1 MSSGDISL
9 AKCILVIGKDQY
21 FTVTIRCSI
30 SQWLLETN
38 LDYVAVNEEE
48 VEHIDD
54 DLLKNSLCCVKK

>member
-1 MSSGDISL
+1 MTFTICD
-9 AKCILVIGKDQY
+9 KDQY
-21 FTVTIRCSI
+21 FTATIRCSI

-54 DLLKNSLCCVKK
+54 DLLKKFTLLCKKMILDDK